1 MTTKQKAPEPA
12 LIAHKNPRLTMSE
25 RRSLNNALTSVWTY
39 NNGLIVHV
47 PGNLDT
53 LCDLTIRLAGVDE
66 AALEVLPIAEQTEA
80 LIRLANA
87 LVKGLVGE
95 ASGA

>member
-1 MTTKQKAPEPA
+1 MASKKTPEPA
-12 LIAHKNPRLTMSE
+12 LIAHKNQRLTMAE

-39 NNGLIVHV
+39 TNGLIVHV
-47 PGNLDT
+47 PANLDT
-53 LCDLTIRLAGVDE
+53 LCELTIRLAGVDE
-66 AALEVLPIAEQTEA
+66 AALEALPIEQQTEA

-87 LVKGLVGE
+87 LVKGLAGE